1 VHVSAPLCEDRTPC
15 TTAVPTP
22 TASLP
27 GVRDADAAERFERLL
42 VAVDTDSAAVAVDD
56 VDATEQVRDPTHAPS
71 AVSDAVQSRDQLPV
85 TPVRLAAVCRPHTAC
100 SNSQPHSVSSV
111 DHRLSE
117 RQTLAAA
124 ALWRVA
130 LSTTR
135 ATVEMLYKKTIGWR
149 DGRTPARRIDA
160 FSQTRLARA
169 GLRPILA

>member
-1 VHVSAPLCEDRTPC
+1 
-15 TTAVPTP
+15 VPTP

-135 ATVEMLYKKTIGWR
+135 ATVEMLYKKNYRMERRTDTGPTYRRFQPDAASQGRIKTHFGLMLQQWR
-149 DGRTPARRIDA
+149 RVD
-160 FSQTRLARA
+160 
-169 GLRPILA
+169 